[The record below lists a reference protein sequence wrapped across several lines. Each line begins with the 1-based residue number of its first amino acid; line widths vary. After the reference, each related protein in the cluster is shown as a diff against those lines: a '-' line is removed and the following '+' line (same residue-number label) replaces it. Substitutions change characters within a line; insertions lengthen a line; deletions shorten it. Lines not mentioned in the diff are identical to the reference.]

1 MEKPTKSLDAEF
13 FNEMYQRNEDPW
25 DFENSPYERE
35 KYEATLRAIPNPV
48 YQNAFEIGCSN
59 GILSE
64 KLATRCSRLLAVDAS
79 EIATSNARKRLA
91 DYPCAEVREMIIPND
106 FPGENFD
113 LILFSEVGYFLSRED
128 LAITKDKM
136 ISALLP
142 KGHLLMVHWTPVVE
156 EFPLT
161 GDEVH
166 EIFIGSAGNE
176 KSDPL
181 IHLYGR
187 REDQYRLDL
196 FEKKTE
202 L

>member
-35 KYEATLRAIPNPV
+35 KYEATLRSIPNPF
-48 YQNAFEIGCSN
+48 YENAFEIGCSN
-59 GILSE
+59 GVLSE
-64 KLATRCSRLLAVDAS
+64 KLAKRCAHLLAVDAS
-79 EIATSNARKRLA
+79 KIATENAGKRLA
-91 DYPCAEVREMIIPND
+91 DYPFVEVREMIIPID
-106 FPGENFD
+106 FPNDNFD

-128 LAITKDKM
+128 LVIARDKM
-136 ISALLP
+136 INALYP
-142 KGHLLMVHWTPVVE
+142 KGHLLMVHWTPIVE

-166 EIFIGSAGNE
+166 ELFIKSAGNE

-187 REDQYRLDL
+187 REDEYRLDL

>member
-35 KYEATLRAIPNPV
+35 KYEATLAAIPNPT
-48 YQNAFEIGCSN
+48 YENAFEIGCSN
-59 GILSE
+59 GLLSE
-64 KLATRCSRLLAVDAS
+64 KLSRLCKNLLAVDAS
-79 EIATSNARKRLA
+79 EIAIRNARKRLA
-91 DYPCAEVREMIIPND
+91 DYPAVEVREMTIPND
-106 FPGENFD
+106 FPDQKFD
-113 LILFSEVGYFLSRED
+113 LILFSEVGYFLSMDD
-128 LAITKDKM
+128 LKIAKDKM
-136 ISALLP
+136 IQALSP
-142 KGHLLMVHWTPVVE
+142 KGHLLMVHWTPFVE

-166 EIFIGSAGNE
+166 DLFIESAGDRA
-176 KSDPL
+176 SSPL
-181 IHLYGR
+181 IHLLGN

>member
-1 MEKPTKSLDAEF
+1 MEKPTKSLDADF

-35 KYEATLRAIPNPV
+35 KYEATLRAIPNAV
-48 YQNAFEIGCSN
+48 YENVFEIGCSN
-59 GILSE
+59 GVLSE
-64 KLATRCSRLLAVDAS
+64 KLARRCAHLLAVDAS
-79 EIATSNARKRLA
+79 EIATGNARKRLA
-91 DYPCAEVREMIIPND
+91 DYPSVEVREMIIPID
-106 FPGENFD
+106 FPNENFD
-113 LILFSEVGYFLSRED
+113 LILFSEVGYFLSSED
-128 LAITKDKM
+128 LTVARDKM
-136 ISALLP
+136 IGALSP

-166 EIFIGSAGNE
+166 ELFIRSAGGE
-176 KSDPL
+176 ISDPL

-202 L
+202 H

>member
-35 KYEATLRAIPNPV
+35 KYEATLAAIPNTS
-48 YQNAFEIGCSN
+48 YENAFEIGCSN

-64 KLATRCSRLLAVDAS
+64 KLAGLCKNLLAVDAS
-79 EIATSNARKRLA
+79 KIAIQNAEKRLA
-91 DYPCAEVREMIIPND
+91 DYPAVEVREMTIPND
-106 FPGENFD
+106 FPDQKFD

-128 LAITKDKM
+128 LETAKDKM
-136 ISALLP
+136 IHALTP
-142 KGHLLMVHWTPVVE
+142 KGHLLMVHWTPFVE

-166 EIFIGSAGNE
+166 DLFIESAGDNA
-176 KSDPL
+176 SDPL
-181 IHLYGR
+181 IHLQGS
-187 REDQYRLDL
+187 REEQYRLDL
-196 FEKKTE
+196 FGKKTE

>member
-1 MEKPTKSLDAEF
+1 MEKSTRSLDAEF
-13 FNEMYQRNEDPW
+13 FNKMYQRNEDPW

-48 YQNAFEIGCSN
+48 YENAFEIGCSN

-64 KLATRCSRLLAVDAS
+64 KLARRCTHLLAVDAS
-79 EIATSNARKRLA
+79 EIATENARKRLLH
-91 DYPCAEVREMIIPND
+91 YPFVKVREMIIPKD
-106 FPGENFD
+106 FPDESFD
-113 LILFSEVGYFLSRED
+113 LILFSEVGYFLSEED
-128 LAITKDKM
+128 LGIAKDK
-136 ISALLP
+136 IIHALLP

-166 EIFIGSAGNE
+166 ELFIKSAGNE
-176 KSDPL
+176 SAPL
-181 IHLYGR
+181 LHLYGR

>member
-1 MEKPTKSLDAEF
+1 MFPIYWRLMQVKLLP
-13 FNEMYQRNEDPW
+13 EMPESDWQ
-25 DFENSPYERE
+25 
-35 KYEATLRAIPNPV
+35 I
-48 YQNAFEIGCSN
+48 I
-59 GILSE
+59 
-64 KLATRCSRLLAVDAS
+64 LAV
-79 EIATSNARKRLA
+79 
-91 DYPCAEVREMIIPND
+91 EVREMIIPND
-106 FPGENFD
+106 FPNENFD
-113 LILFSEVGYFLSRED
+113 LILFSEVGYFLSRDD
-128 LAITKDKM
+128 LEIAKEKM
-136 ISALLP
+136 INALSP

-166 EIFIGSAGNE
+166 ELFIKSAGNE

-202 L
+202 LS